1 MSKSLYTR
9 LGDLEAASGFKQPRV
24 VTVFYNC
31 GETPEEG
38 WRRQHGD
45 APFPMEADY
54 DFYWLVEFVTPDPKQ
69 FGYQDHPRE
78 P

>member
-1 MSKSLYTR
+1 MAKTLGAR

-24 VTVFYNC
+24 MTIFYNS

-38 WRRQHGD
+38 WRRLNGD
-45 APFPMEADY
+45 APFPVRADFDVY
-54 DFYWLVEFVTPDPKQ
+54 FLIQFVAPDPKK
-69 FGYQDHPRE
+69 FGYQDRPRE